1 MRGGA
6 VVAGLLAQMEALD
19 PELAAAGPELNQM
32 RSALAD
38 GVSALREATSWII
51 SRGPTEPNDAL
62 AGATPCLRLSGL
74 VVGGWLM
81 ARSALAASRLLRTAN
96 GSDAVFLRE
105 KIGTARFYIAQLLP
119 QAIGPLPA
127 VTAGA
132 EPLFRINLSSA
143 TLG

>member
-1 MRGGA
+1 MR
-6 VVAGLLAQMEALD
+6 
-19 PELAAAGPELNQM
+19 P
-32 RSALAD
+32 ALAD

-51 SRGPTEPNDAL
+51 ARGPVEPNDAL
-62 AGATPCLRLSGL
+62 AGATPYLRLSGL

-81 ARSALAASRLLRTAN
+81 ARSALAASRLLRTAS

-105 KIGTARFYIAQLLP
+105 KIGTAHFYIAQLLP
-119 QAIGPLPA
+119 QAAGLLPA

-132 EPLFRINLSSA
+132 KPLFRIDLTSA